1 MLQRKLDA
9 GGTTK
14 YDVQVRNKAGAW
26 LFWEINSGLLF
37 QDGAPI
43 GLHVVGRDVTE
54 RKKAETRQQL
64 LIDELN
70 HRVKNTL
77 AIVQALAQQSLKGGR
92 PPAEERAT
100 FEARLSAL
108 AAAHNLLTNAAWQAA
123 VSFALT
129 IHELC
134 TNAIKYGALSND
146 SGTISIQWHL
156 EGSGHDPVLL
166 LVWTEQG
173 GPAVQAPLKRGFG
186 TRMIERALA
195 SDLKARVQISFEEQ
209 GVVCSL
215 SAPVSSM
222 SA

>member
-1 MLQRKLDA
+1 
-9 GGTTK
+9 
-14 YDVQVRNKAGAW
+14 
-26 LFWEINSGLLF
+26 
-37 QDGAPI
+37 
-43 GLHVVGRDVTE
+43 VTE

-92 PPAEERAT
+92 PPAEGRAA

-108 AAAHNLLTNAAWQAA
+108 AAAHNLLTNAAWESVVLSQVVETAMATVCGTELRRYHIAGPEVRLGPQAA
-123 VSFALT
+123 VSFALA

-146 SGTISIQWHL
+146 GGTISIRWCL
-156 EGSGHDPVLL
+156 KGRSEDPELL

-173 GPAVQAPLKRGFG
+173 GPAVQAPPKRGFG

-195 SDLKARVQISFEEQ
+195 SDLKASVQISFEEQ

>member
-43 GLHVVGRDVTE
+43 GLHVFGRDVTE

-77 AIVQALAQQSLKGGR
+77 AIVQALSQQSLKGGR

-108 AAAHNLLTNAAWQAA
+108 AAAHNLLTNAAWESVSLLQVVETAMATVCETELRRHHIAGPEVRLGPQAA
-123 VSFALT
+123 VSFALA

-146 SGTISIQWHL
+146 SGTISIKWHL
-156 EGSGHDPVLL
+156 EGSGDDPRLL
-166 LVWTEQG
+166 LIWTEQG
-173 GPAVQAPLKRGFG
+173 GPAVQAPPKRGFG
-186 TRMIERALA
+186 T
-195 SDLKARVQISFEEQ
+195 
-209 GVVCSL
+209 
-215 SAPVSSM
+215 
-222 SA
+222 